1 MSFNKRMLKKE
12 NIINNVNN
20 IMTYLGKPDAVIVN
34 DSFSDDVYRMF
45 NEGVTE
51 EDLKQY
57 IEENK

>member
-1 MSFNKRMLKKE
+1 
-12 NIINNVNN
+12 
-20 IMTYLGKPDAVIVN
+20 MTYMGKPDAVIVN

>member
-1 MSFNKRMLKKE
+1 VF
-12 NIINNVNN
+12 
-20 IMTYLGKPDAVIVN
+20 VN